1 MIAQRAFFGF
11 ASVAVL
17 TFSLPASAL
26 ESAPSASGAAEADD
40 ADGPKPLTKEEREKL
55 GWLKHLKIS
64 GFVQPQLVLQRFND
78 EASPNGFPAPAGVG
92 SNQTIVNPKAADGT
106 TTNAHFF
113 TMRRARLKTEF
124 WAEDW
129 AKFVMEIDPFLGGGT
144 TRETGTIARNVEAIG
159 IVRWTDDIVTEFG
172 AGVFK
177 VPFGAEILQS
187 DADRPFIERS
197 MQERNLFSA
206 EFEYGARAYTSALDK
221 KLTVQ
226 FAVTNGQMFGEKTFV
241 IQPDTNSGKDFI
253 GRVNYDFGP
262 VDAGVSGLLG
272 KGEIV
277 EPAGAAGTGGRAK
290 AYGRS
295 GVDFE
300 AAFHHT
306 FAKDIGKTKLIGEF
320 ILAKNLDRGTRYSF
334 GKPVIPTN
342 VGDDV
347 TGLSERG
354 FFVRLEQDIG
364 KHVLLAVRYNQYT
377 PDTSLSDNL
386 VKEIGGVFMVRVG
399 RGLELRSEYA
409 YQMDDVHKPAAA
421 GKPENPAANKRV
433 HFMSYVLQARF

>member
-1 MIAQRAFFGF
+1 MIAHRVLFGL

-17 TFSLPASAL
+17 AFPLTASAL
-26 ESAPSASGAAEADD
+26 ESTPSASGVPEAGDE
-40 ADGPKPLTKEEREKL
+40 DGPKPLTKEEREKI

-64 GFVQPQLVLQRFND
+64 GFIQPQLVLQRFND

-92 SNQTIVNPKAADGT
+92 PNQTIVNPKAAAGT

-124 WAEDW
+124 FIEDY

-144 TRETGTIARNVEAIG
+144 TRETGTIARNVEAVG
-159 IVRWTDDIVTEFG
+159 IARWSDDIVTEFG

-197 MQERNLFSA
+197 MQERNLFPA
-206 EFEYGARAYTSALDK
+206 EFEYGARAYTSALQK
-221 KLTVQ
+221 KLTFQ
-226 FAVTNGQMFGEKTFV
+226 LAVTNGQMFGEKTFV

-253 GRVNYDFGP
+253 ARANYDFGP
-262 VDAGVSGLLG
+262 FDIGVSGLVG

-277 EPAGAAGTGGRAK
+277 EATTVGAGGRAK
-290 AYGRS
+290 SYGRS

-306 FAKDIGKTKLIGEF
+306 FARDLGKTKVIGEF
-320 ILAKNLDRGTRYSF
+320 VLARNLDRGVRYNF

-342 VGDDV
+342 IGDDV
-347 TGLSERG
+347 SGFSERG
-354 FFVRLEQDIG
+354 FFVRLEQDVG
-364 KHVLLAVRYNQYT
+364 KYVLLAVRYNQYT
-377 PDTSLSDNL
+377 PDTSLDSNL
-386 VKEIGGVFMVRVG
+386 VKEIGGVFMVHMG
-399 RGLELRSEYA
+399 KGLELRSEYA
-409 YQMDDVHKPAAA
+409 YQMDDVHKAAA
-421 GKPENPAANKRV
+421 PGKPDAPPAGKRV
-433 HFMSYVLQARF
+433 HFLSYVLQARF